1 MAPSGAAQIVSA
13 APELPLA
20 RRLASLERSPIASW
34 VTQTDPEPKTVW
46 ANASAAKLWRA
57 KSVSELLAR
66 DLSDMSETTRQQSRQ
81 WIASLRAGARDYFSI
96 DWTIYP
102 LGVPTHMT
110 LHLTLE
116 QLDDGGFGLLAQAH
130 PRQLPIGD
138 ELVRNA
144 EAVRHVSALVALV
157 ASDGTILSRNP
168 AAAQRF
174 GVDAEIGDWIE
185 QPELLEA
192 MLGLQRGELLE
203 RRLHLRNADGSES
216 SYALE
221 ARGTR
226 DAVTGQDAVLVH
238 MLDESARVGAEREVE
253 ALARAL
259 TQVESQRGRWQT
271 LVDNAPDLI
280 MLVDRRHRI
289 EFANRGLS
297 GVQGGNELIGQQLEM
312 LLAPSSR
319 ADVSAALERAF
330 STRAL
335 QTCTMSSSEY
345 RGARQLSARLGYV
358 DGGAPQLLLIATDVT
373 EQRALEQELRRSQ
386 KLDALGTLASG
397 IAHDFNNLVTIIL
410 GACDMAELTL
420 PEGSPERELFDEVAE
435 AGERAASLTRQMLS
449 LGRKRSEAI
458 EPLELNALV
467 LDLTRLL
474 SPSLGDD
481 IELVLDL
488 ESGPCWIL
496 AERSGVEQILLNLSL
511 NARDAMPEG
520 GQLRVSTRRI
530 FRSGPLIELG
540 VLDTGEGMSREVQA
554 RIFEPFFTTKPV
566 GQGTGLGLSMV
577 HNIVEQCGAAMKLD
591 STPGAGTRVRVRFP
605 AIEAPQPAP

>member
-1 MAPSGAAQIVSA
+1 MSA
-13 APELPLA
+13 APELSLA
-20 RRLASLERSPIASW
+20 RRLGCLERSPIPSW
-34 VTQTDPEPKTVW
+34 VTRTDPTPKTIW
-46 ANASAAKLWRA
+46 ANPSAAKLWRA
-57 KSVSELLAR
+57 KSVAELLAR
-66 DLSDMSETTRQQSRQ
+66 DISDMSETTRQQSRQ
-81 WIASLRAGARDYFSI
+81 WIATLRAGARDYFSI

-116 QLDDGGFGLLAQAH
+116 LLDDGGYGLLAQAH
-130 PRQLPIGD
+130 PRQLPLGD

-157 ASDGTILSRNP
+157 APDGTILSRNP

-174 GVDAEIGDWIE
+174 GVDSVLGDWLE
-185 QPELLEA
+185 ARELLTAVLE
-192 MLGLQRGELLE
+192 LDQGELLE
-203 RRLHLRNADGSES
+203 RQLHLRNADGSER

-226 DAVTGQDAVLVH
+226 DVVTGEPAVLVH

-259 TQVESQRGRWQT
+259 SQVETQRSRWQT

-297 GVQGGNELIGQQLEM
+297 GVQGGGELIGQQLEM
-312 LLAPSSR
+312 LLGPSSR
-319 ADVSAALERAF
+319 ARVSAAIEGTF
-330 STRAL
+330 TTRAMH
-335 QTCTMSSSEY
+335 TCTMASSEY
-345 RGARQLSARLGYV
+345 GGARQLNARLSYV
-358 DGGAPQLLLIATDVT
+358 DGGSPQVLLIASDVT

-420 PEGSPERELFDEVAE
+420 DEGSPERELFDEVAE

-449 LGRKRSEAI
+449 LGRKRTEAI
-458 EPLELNALV
+458 EPLELNALI
-467 LDLTRLL
+467 LELTRLL
-474 SPSLGDD
+474 TPSLGDD

-488 ESGPCWIL
+488 ESGPCWLL
-496 AERSGVEQILLNLSL
+496 ADRSGIEQILLNLSL

-530 FRSGPLIELG
+530 HRSGPLIELG

-554 RIFEPFFTTKPV
+554 RMFEPFFTTKPV
-566 GQGTGLGLSMV
+566 GKGTGLGLSMV